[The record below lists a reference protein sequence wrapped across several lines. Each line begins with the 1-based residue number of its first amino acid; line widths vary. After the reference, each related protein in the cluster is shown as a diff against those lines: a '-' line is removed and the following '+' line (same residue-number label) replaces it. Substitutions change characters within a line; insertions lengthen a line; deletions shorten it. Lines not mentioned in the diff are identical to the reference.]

1 MNEIKMF
8 EGHEVEIIE
17 FNEQILFNP
26 YHVGVCLEMAAGTVK
41 DHIRRMNDNQV
52 VKLKNSDVGLTDI
65 RKLNNAGENFLTES
79 GVYKLTFKSRKPNAE
94 RFTDWVADEVL
105 PSINHNGG
113 YIMNQEQKTDE
124 EILAEANL
132 VAQRVIAKRDERIK
146 ALEIENQKMQPK
158 AEYFDALV
166 DKEMLTSIRDTAK
179 EFNMR
184 PKDLMEWLLSKNYI
198 YRKKPSKNNK
208 KGRIMPYSE
217 FTDGQKSEPLFSLKE
232 FATDYYADSA
242 VYVTPK
248 GRATFRVMLK
258 AEGMI

>member
-1 MNEIKMF
+1 MF
-8 EGHEVEIIE
+8 EGNEVEVIKL
-17 FNEQILFNP
+17 NGKVLFNP
-26 YHVGVCLEMAAGTVK
+26 YHVGKCLSLSQDTVRK
-41 DHIRRMNDNQV
+41 AMSRMSNNQCIKV
-52 VKLKNSDVGLTDI
+52 KNSDVIDCHI
-65 RKLNNAGENFLTES
+65 RKLNNAGENFITES
-79 GVYKLTFKSRKPNAE
+79 GVYKLIFKSKNPNAE
-94 RFTDWVADEVL
+94 AFSNWVTDEVL

-124 EILAEANL
+124 EILAESIL
-132 VAQRVIAKRDERIK
+132 VAQRVIVKRDERIK
-146 ALEIENQKMQPK
+146 ALEMENQKMQPK

-242 VYVTPK
+242 VYITPK